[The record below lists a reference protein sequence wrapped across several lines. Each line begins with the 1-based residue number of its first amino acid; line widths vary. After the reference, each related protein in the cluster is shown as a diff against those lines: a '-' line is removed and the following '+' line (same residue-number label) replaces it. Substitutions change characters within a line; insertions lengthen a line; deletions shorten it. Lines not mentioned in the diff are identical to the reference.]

1 MKNQLYMVRKA
12 LRLSCVW
19 TATCDAKRPLA
30 CRWVETAAPCASS
43 ATSADSEDG
52 GLCLCA

>member
-30 CRWVETAAPCASS
+30 CRWVETAAPCSSS